1 MIGYLKGWLIRS
13 TPEQLIL
20 DVGGV
25 GYEIHIPL
33 STFYELERRE
43 QDGAVALHIHTHV
56 REDTLELYGFWT
68 ERERDLFQQLIAVSG
83 IGPRLARVILSGL
96 PPDELLAA
104 LAAGDAARLSRTP
117 GIGKKTADRMILELK
132 DKVQEMAAELPE
144 ESLQV
149 AQDDVVQA
157 LVNLGYKPAHA
168 EKAAAAA
175 RKENSEGSF
184 AELLRLA
191 LRSLSR
197 A

>member
-1 MIGYLKGWLIRS
+1 MIGYLQGRLIRS
-13 TPEQLIL
+13 APERLLL

-33 STFYELERRE
+33 STFYELERSGE
-43 QDGAVALHIHTHV
+43 DGLVALHIHTHV

-68 ERERDLFQQLIAVSG
+68 EREKELFERLIAVSG

-104 LAAGDAARLSRTP
+104 LASGDAARLSRTP
-117 GIGKKTADRMILELK
+117 GIGKKTADRMILELRE
-132 DKVQEMAAELPE
+132 KVQEMAADLPAT
-144 ESLQV
+144 SRQV

-157 LVNLGYKPAHA
+157 LVNLGYKPIHA
-168 EKAAAAA
+168 EKATATA
-175 RKENSEGSF
+175 REEMPDGSF
-184 AELLRLA
+184 AELLRFA
-191 LRSLSR
+191 LKSLSR

>member
-1 MIGYLKGWLIRS
+1 MIGYLKGRLIRS
-13 TPEQLIL
+13 APEQLLL

-33 STFYELERRE
+33 STFYELE
-43 QDGAVALHIHTHV
+43 QGGDDGDVALHIHTHV

-68 ERERDLFQQLIAVSG
+68 ERERDLFQRLIAVSG

-132 DKVQEMAAELPE
+132 DKVQEMAAELPTE
-144 ESLQV
+144 PRKM

-157 LVNLGYKPAHA
+157 LINLGYKPAHA
-168 EKAAAAA
+168 ETAAAAA
-175 RKENSEGSF
+175 REENADGSF
-184 AELLRLA
+184 PELLRLA
-191 LRSLSR
+191 LKRLSR

>member
-1 MIGYLKGWLIRS
+1 MIGYLKGHLIRS
-13 TPEQLIL
+13 APERVVL

-25 GYEIHIPL
+25 GYEINIPL
-33 STFYELERRE
+33 STFYELEKRSD
-43 QDGAVALHIHTHV
+43 DGDVALHIHTHV

-68 ERERDLFQQLIAVSG
+68 ERERDLFQRLIAVSG

-104 LAAGDAARLSRTP
+104 LAAGDATRLSRTP
-117 GIGKKTADRMILELK
+117 GIGRKTADRMILELK
-132 DKVQEMAAELPE
+132 DKVQEMAAELPTE
-144 ESLQV
+144 PRLA

-157 LVNLGYKPAHA
+157 LVNLGYKPTHA

-175 RKENSEGSF
+175 REENAEGSF

-191 LRSLSR
+191 LKRLSR